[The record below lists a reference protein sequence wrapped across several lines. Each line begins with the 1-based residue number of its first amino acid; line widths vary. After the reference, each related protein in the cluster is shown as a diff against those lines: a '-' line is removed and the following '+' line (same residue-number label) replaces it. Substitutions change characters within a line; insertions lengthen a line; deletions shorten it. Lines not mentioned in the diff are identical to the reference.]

1 MAVVVVL
8 LVIVAALALFGVGLF
23 NRLVAQRNE
32 VREAWAG
39 IDVQLTRRADLIPN
53 LVETVKGYAAHER
66 ETLEAVIEA
75 RNRLTAASGP
85 REAAA
90 ADAQLQAAT
99 KSLFAL
105 AEKYPDLKASTNFL
119 DLQRQL
125 AATEEDISLARRYY
139 NAMVERY
146 NTGQQKFPAVL
157 LAGAFG
163 HRPAEYFEA
172 AESERS
178 APRVQF

>member
-1 MAVVVVL
+1 MAIVLVVL
-8 LVIVAALALFGVGLF
+8 AAVAVLALYGVGLF
-23 NRLVAQRNE
+23 NRLVKQRNE

-66 ETLEAVIEA
+66 ETLQAVIEA
-75 RNRLTAASGP
+75 RNRLTAASTPG
-85 REAAA
+85 EAAT
-90 ADAQLQAAT
+90 ADAQLQQAT

-139 NAMVERY
+139 NAMVETY

-157 LAGAFG
+157 LAGPFG

-172 AESERS
+172 EESART
-178 APRVQF
+178 APRVEF